1 MRPAK
6 TNPMLAILWRAIIFV
21 SALWLIQRFLGALLG
36 TGARRRP
43 APNPGDA
50 ARDSS
55 RMVKDPVC
63 GMYLD
68 SRLAIAVEAKKGTHY
83 FCSKECRSKYLA
95 NPI

>member
-6 TNPMLAILWRAIIFV
+6 ANPMLAILWRAIIFI
-21 SALWLIQRFLGALLG
+21 SALWFIQRFLGLLFG
-36 TGARRRP
+36 SGRKRP
-43 APNPGDA
+43 ASTN
-50 ARDSS
+50 ARAQDTN

-68 SRLAIAVEAKKGTHY
+68 LRLAIPFEDKRGTYY

-95 NPI
+95 NPV